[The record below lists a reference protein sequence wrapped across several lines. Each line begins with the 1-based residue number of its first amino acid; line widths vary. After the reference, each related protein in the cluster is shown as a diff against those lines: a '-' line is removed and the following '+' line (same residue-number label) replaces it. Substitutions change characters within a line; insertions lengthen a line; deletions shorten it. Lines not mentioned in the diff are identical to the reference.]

1 MLVNRLTSLL
11 VNPTVWF
18 FGNLVFFV
26 GMCLYLTSLGQKS
39 SPLLSKGPCLVGNV
53 IVDPTAKIGP
63 NCVIGELKCCCG
75 PFTSTSN
82 ARAKRDN
89 RTWGGDRRGSLHQTQ
104 HSAERR
110 QDQAAF
116 LDGLLYHRL
125 EVSCR
130 KPCEPTASWQCSF
143 AVALWVSGWG
153 WRMSACLGRMSPSRM
168 RCYLIIYENSF

>member
-1 MLVNRLTSLL
+1 
-11 VNPTVWF
+11 
-18 FGNLVFFV
+18 
-26 GMCLYLTSLGQKS
+26 MCLYLTSLGQKS

-125 EVSCR
+125 EGSCR
-130 KPCEPTASWQCSF
+130 KPCEP
-143 AVALWVSGWG
+143 VSIIDNVSLQLHSGSVGEDGECLRAWG
-153 WRMSACLGRMSPSRM
+153 GCHRQG
-168 RCYLIIYENSF
+168 